1 MHPFLIYTLYF
12 TLLVSTLTYT
22 FYSVE
27 RLIEMKKAGLLIF
40 KIINNKKIKK
50 KPAWVL
56 YCTSKASRQFFKQKN
71 VKFMVMYSIQQD
83 WVYFCWKT
91 EQHLCIATY
100 LLELH

>member
-40 KIINNKKIKK
+40 KMINFLKKKHGFYTAQAKQVGNSLNKK
-50 KPAWVL
+50 
-56 YCTSKASRQFFKQKN
+56 
-71 VKFMVMYSIQQD
+71 M
-83 WVYFCWKT
+83 
-91 EQHLCIATY
+91 
-100 LLELH
+100 